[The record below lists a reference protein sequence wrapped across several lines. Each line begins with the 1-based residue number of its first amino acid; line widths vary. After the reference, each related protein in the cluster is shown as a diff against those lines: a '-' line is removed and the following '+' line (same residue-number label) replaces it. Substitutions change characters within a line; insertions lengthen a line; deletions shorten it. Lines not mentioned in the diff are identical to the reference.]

1 MKKLIIAV
9 FISFMLTIAAQAY
22 SGSVQT
28 DLRNN
33 LVRLHIIA
41 NSDSDYDQSVKL
53 RVRDAVLKYESERLL
68 DAENIANSLF
78 DIEKTAS
85 AVLSECGA
93 EYGARAEYGKYYFPK
108 KEYKNMILP
117 QGEYYGVRVVLGTGA
132 GKNWWCVMYP
142 PLCMINDTEAELSE
156 QSKKLLAEK
165 LGAEAYDVITEKNGE
180 IKVKFRIVEAAQC
193 IKEKFLKS
201 ASK

>member
-53 RVRDAVLKYESERLL
+53 RVRDAVLKVSDCLTR
-68 DAENIANSLF
+68 
-78 DIEKTAS
+78 K
-85 AVLSECGA
+85 
-93 EYGARAEYGKYYFPK
+93 
-108 KEYKNMILP
+108 IL
-117 QGEYYGVRVVLGTGA
+117 QTR
-132 GKNWWCVMYP
+132 
-142 PLCMINDTEAELSE
+142 
-156 QSKKLLAEK
+156 
-165 LGAEAYDVITEKNGE
+165 
-180 IKVKFRIVEAAQC
+180 
-193 IKEKFLKS
+193 FLI
-201 ASK
+201 